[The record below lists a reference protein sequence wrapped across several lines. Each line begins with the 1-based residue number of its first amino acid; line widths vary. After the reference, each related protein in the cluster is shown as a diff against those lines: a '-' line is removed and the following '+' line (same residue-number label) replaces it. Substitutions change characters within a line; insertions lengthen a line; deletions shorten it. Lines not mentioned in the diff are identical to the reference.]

1 MEDYQK
7 EKARKATK
15 TLRENSRAM
24 DAVANRFAKPG
35 KREGAKP
42 TEREGLKKWLKDMY
56 RAVQGRRA
64 EGWAHVPTMTEFLS
78 RQTGALIQQ
87 EAKARSQAAAQ
98 HAIAAAV
105 SALPRTGLSFSHLA
119 PSMQGPLRHEPDAD
133 EVDSGLVEHAAVDSR
148 PLSLSMPRRPPPLAP
163 LRTYEE
169 EMGEEGEEEEPYG
182 EMAGAGAGRAGPSRA
197 GDAEEDEGGGAGAAS
212 ATVAAPLRAFRFGA
226 GSGIQFGFAK
236 GRTEDEDEF
245 MPLMPKYAALE
256 DVPPSI
262 ADLREKIHQF
272 LTSPHKGLHVFQATV
287 FRAYVIACKDPAVGA
302 KMAHTFLEDLD
313 MAVRIA
319 DQHAF
324 LFPVQ
329 EMDESYNMDLFLNRE
344 AVRIEVLFANSPQR
358 LIATYGT
365 EFLGTVPTLAI
376 TIPTGCNFKIH
387 PSALGR
393 PPYTALANEIM
404 FLLHH
409 LFLVGSILHGTVSQ
423 LFPLLPDLKANYLKL
438 QSMQG
443 KLLVKSIQER
453 AAEHKLLTERK
464 TPQTILKTILE
475 KVGEVVK
482 QTTSTTIPEAHR
494 LAAIKKLDAMDVLI
508 CKAMTELLMTKRD
521 QIVSVPVS
529 VMRFRVWNLRP

>member
-1 MEDYQK
+1 M
-7 EKARKATK
+7 R
-15 TLRENSRAM
+15 TLRDNSKAIH
-24 DAVANRFAKPG
+24 AVANRFAKPG
-35 KREGAKP
+35 
-42 TEREGLKKWLKDMY
+42 EREGLKKWLTDMY
-56 RAVQGRRA
+56 RVVQDRRLK
-64 EGWAHVPTMTEFLS
+64 GWDHVPTMTEFLS
-78 RQTGALIQQ
+78 RQTGALIQD
-87 EAKARSQAAAQ
+87 EVSARSQAASRR
-98 HAIAAAV
+98 AIA
-105 SALPRTGLSFSHLA
+105 ALPRTGLSFSHLL
-119 PSMQGPLRHEPDAD
+119 PSIQGPLRHEPDAD
-133 EVDSGLVEHAAVDSR
+133 EVDSGLVEHAEVDSGS
-148 PLSLSMPRRPPPLAP
+148 LSLSLPRRPPPLAP

-182 EMAGAGAGRAGPSRA
+182 EMAGAGRAGPRRT
-197 GDAEEDEGGGAGAAS
+197 GDAEEDEGAGAAG

-226 GSGIQFGFAK
+226 GAGIQFGFAK

-272 LTSPHKGLHVFQATV
+272 LTSPHKGLYVFQPTV
-287 FRAYVIACKDPAVGA
+287 LRAYGIALRDPAVVA

-313 MAVRIA
+313 MSVRIA

-329 EMDESYNMDLFLNRE
+329 EMDEHYSLNLFRLRE

-358 LIATYGT
+358 LVATYGK

-443 KLLVKSIQER
+443 KLLVKTIQER
-453 AAEHKLLTERK
+453 AAEHKLLTEK
-464 TPQTILKTILE
+464 TTPQTILKTILD

-482 QTTSTTIPEAHR
+482 ETRSITIPEAHR

-508 CKAMTELLMTKRD
+508 CKGMTELLMTKRD
-521 QIVSVPVS
+521 QIVHVPVS